1 MDSILIALPF
11 GFHPP
16 TASVIIPLHTT
27 QKARLMINQNFVILG
42 AVIASIGGLSYVIDT
57 VRGRVKPN
65 RVSFF
70 MWSLAPLIAFGAEI
84 RQGVGLQALMT
95 FMVGFLPLT
104 TFIASFVNKQA
115 EWKLTRFDLLCGALS
130 LLGLV
135 FWYIT
140 KSGDVAIVFSILA
153 DGLAA
158 LPTIIKSFN
167 YPETESAV
175 PYFTGSISAAISLL
189 TAKAWNL
196 GTVGFPLYI
205 FLVTLLMAV
214 LIRFKVGKR
223 FRAAVVN
230 E

>member
-1 MDSILIALPF
+1 
-11 GFHPP
+11 
-16 TASVIIPLHTT
+16 
-27 QKARLMINQNFVILG
+27 MINQNFVILG
-42 AVIASIGGLSYVIDT
+42 AVIATIGSFSYLVDT

-115 EWKLTRFDLLCGALS
+115 EWKLTRFDLVCGVLS

-135 FWYIT
+135 FWYLT
-140 KSGDVAIVFSILA
+140 KSGDVAIVFSIVA

-158 LPTIIKSFN
+158 LPTIIKSYN

-175 PYFTGSISAAISLL
+175 PYFTGSISAAISVL
-189 TAKAWNL
+189 TAKVWDLA
-196 GTVGFPLYI
+196 TVGFPLYI
-205 FLVTLLMAV
+205 LLVTLLIST
-214 LIRFKVGKR
+214 LIQFKIGKL
-223 FRAAVVN
+223 FRTGMVH
-230 E
+230 EQ